1 MAREEVLKEFGE
13 FLVSLRV
20 QKDRSL
26 KQVEIHAR
34 GRGVDLPKSS
44 LQFYEKG
51 RVGAINRERLAAIAT
66 AYDRSY
72 EEIVNRYVMAR
83 FGVDLLRPSLKE
95 ELICF
100 DKEHLALHRKLQTI
114 LEKGGDLWKHGIVAA
129 IHAFHNSM
137 LQDSP
142 ID

>member
-1 MAREEVLKEFGE
+1 MAREDVLKEFGD

-26 KQVEIHAR
+26 KEIEIYAR

-51 RVGAINRERLAAIAT
+51 RVGAINRERLAAISI
-66 AYDRSY
+66 AYDRTY

-83 FGVDLLRPSLKE
+83 FGVNLLRPSLSE
-95 ELICF
+95 ELIYN
-100 DKEHLALHRKLQTI
+100 DKEHATLHRKLQAV
-114 LEKGGDLWKHGIVAA
+114 LEQGDDLWKNGIVAA
-129 IHAFHNSM
+129 IHAFHNSV

-142 ID
+142 TD